1 MKEPRILFVHAHPD
15 DESIGTGATMAKYA
29 AEGAHVCLVT
39 CTLGEEGEVIPDEL
53 RHLASDKEDRL
64 GEYRI
69 GELAEACAALG
80 VTDHRY
86 LGGAGRWRDSGMMG
100 AASNDHPRCFW
111 RAELDEAAG
120 ELVKVIREVR
130 PQVLV
135 TYDDRGNYG
144 HPDHIQAHRVAWR
157 AYELA
162 ADPSYVVD
170 GESVRGE
177 SASGGSVSGGES
189 AGGGEP
195 WQIGKFYAYA
205 TPRTVLARA
214 IAVMREARLPFG
226 RVAGLDELGSGVP
239 DGQVTTV
246 VDSRAHLP
254 AKLAALRAHRTQ
266 IVVAPEEVGPF
277 FALSN
282 NLGQQAFGTEYFILL
297 AGERGPAPAG
307 GRENGLFAE
316 PAPPAPPVPPRP

>member
-69 GELAEACAALG
+69 GEMAAAAAALG
-80 VTDHRY
+80 VRDHRY
-86 LGGAGRWRDSGMMG
+86 LGGPGRWRDSGMMG
-100 AASNDHPRCFW
+100 TATNDDPRSFW
-111 RAELDEAAG
+111 RADVDEAGA
-120 ELVKVIREVR
+120 ELAKIIREVR
-130 PQVLV
+130 PHVIV
-135 TYDDRGNYG
+135 TYDERGNYG
-144 HPDHIQAHRVAWR
+144 HPDHIQAHRVTRR
-157 AYELA
+157 AFELA
-162 ADPSYVVD
+162 ADPAFDD
-170 GESVRGE
+170 GR
-177 SASGGSVSGGES
+177 
-189 AGGGEP
+189 EP
-195 WQIGKFYAYA
+195 WRAAKFYAYA

-214 IAVMREARLPFG
+214 IAVMREAKLPFA

-246 VDSRAHLP
+246 VDARAHLP

-266 IVVAPEEVGPF
+266 ITVAPEAVGPF

-282 NLGQQAFGTEYFILL
+282 NLGQQAFGTEYYILQT
-297 AGERGPAPAG
+297 GELGPVGP
-307 GRENGLFAE
+307 GRRETDLFAGLDD
-316 PAPPAPPVPPRP
+316 AQG

>member
-15 DESIGTGATMAKYA
+15 DESIGTGATMARYA
-29 AEGAHVCLVT
+29 AEGAQVCLVT

-64 GEYRI
+64 GEYRV

-86 LGGAGRWRDSGMMG
+86 LGGTGRWRDSGMMG
-100 AASNDHPRCFW
+100 AASNDHPLCFW
-111 RAELDEAAG
+111 RADLDEAAG

-157 AYELA
+157 AFELA
-162 ADPSYVVD
+162 ADPAYT
-170 GESVRGE
+170 VRGE
-177 SASGGSVSGGES
+177 PGDA
-189 AGGGEP
+189 GEP
-195 WQIGKFYAYA
+195 WRIGKFYAYA

-246 VDSRAHLP
+246 VDARAHLP

-307 GRENGLFAE
+307 GRENDLFAE
-316 PAPPAPPVPPRP
+316 PVQQAPPVPPAQSSRP